1 MISLISSGAK
11 EIRRN
16 AIVSDDMV
24 RAIEVWERM
33 YRGEVPWRTPDK
45 RDWLNLP
52 SKIANEIATKVTNE
66 AVIRIQPSEEAN
78 AADGITQTHQPQE
91 GAGQNTE
98 AGKKLERW
106 QYIEKVLKPV
116 KSKLSIY
123 TEYACAFGGICF
135 KPYVNGNNEI
145 AISIFNA
152 SRFYP
157 TAFTAAEE
165 IQSGFFLDQKKSGDY
180 WYCRIEQHEWDGVRK
195 YTVTNTCYKSQSADA
210 LGNPC
215 PLAEVEDWKNIE
227 AVVEMDGVYHPLFA
241 YFGIPLGNTV
251 DQTSPLG
258 VSTYHRA
265 MDNIETADKQY
276 QRLLW
281 EYEGGE
287 MAVDVSED
295 ALGVDKQGNPIIPQ
309 GKERLFRT
317 NGVPITATGNKLME
331 VFAPTLRDASYTS
344 GLQTTLKMVE
354 DDAALAR
361 GTFSDPEKD
370 TRTATEIRQ
379 QKHRTYDTVHKIQ
392 QALDATLHN
401 LAHAIDAMLTL
412 YNICPPG
419 KWAYSA
425 SWDDSVIE
433 DADTERMSDREDVRD
448 GLMAAWEYRVKW
460 YGETEE
466 QARKAVK
473 ELEKPSDDDI
483 MGFTAGNKGG
493 GGNPPTEP
501 PAGEGAKK

>member
-1 MISLISSGAK
+1 MLSLISSGAK

-24 RAIEVWERM
+24 RAIEYWERM
-33 YRGEVPWRTPDK
+33 YRGEVSWRTPENP
-45 RDWLNLP
+45 DWLNLP
-52 SKIANEIATKVTNE
+52 GKIAAEIATKVTNE
-66 AVIRIQPSEEAN
+66 VVIRIQPSEETN
-78 AADGITQTHQPQE
+78 AADGIVKPTKPMD
-91 GAGQNTE
+91 GAGQKTE
-98 AGKKLERW
+98 AGKALERW
-106 QYIEKVLKPV
+106 QYIDKVLKPV
-116 KSKLSIY
+116 RTRLSVY

-135 KPYVNGNNEI
+135 KPYINGNNEI
-145 AISIFNA
+145 AVSVFNA

-157 TAFTAAEE
+157 TAFTAAQE
-165 IQSGFFLDQKKSGDY
+165 IQSGFFLDQKKQGEF
-180 WYCRIEQHEWDGVRK
+180 WYCRVEQHEWDGVEK
-195 YTVTNTCYKSQSADA
+195 YTVKNTCYRSQSPDA

-215 PLAEVEDWKNIE
+215 PLAEVEDWKNIQP
-227 AVVEMDGVYHPLFA
+227 VVEMEEVHHPLFA

-258 VSTYHRA
+258 VSVYHRA
-265 MDNIETADKQY
+265 IDNIMAADKQY
-276 QRLLW
+276 QRLIW

-287 MAVDVSED
+287 MAVDISED
-295 ALGVDKQGNPIIPQ
+295 ALGVGKNGEPIIPK

-317 NGVPITATGNKLME
+317 NGVPVTASGNKLLE
-331 VFAPTLRDASYTS
+331 VFAPTLRDASYTN
-344 GLQTTLKMVE
+344 GLQTALKIVE
-354 DDAALAR
+354 DDASLAR

-392 QALDATLHN
+392 ESLDAALHN

-412 YNICPPG
+412 YGICQPG

-433 DADTERMSDREDVRD
+433 DTETERMNDRDDVRD
-448 GLMAAWEYRVKW
+448 NLMAAWEYRVKW

-466 QARKAVK
+466 QARKAIK

-483 MGFTAGNKGG
+483 MGFNAKT
-493 GGNPPTEP
+493 P
-501 PAGEGAKK
+501 PAEPGTNDGAQK